1 VTTTAIRETMDET
14 GMTIEATD
22 LLGICSDTAPILV
35 FPDNE
40 VPAVAGLGAVEQR
53 VRGVPMT

>member
-1 VTTTAIRETMDET
+1 MDET

-22 LLGICSDTAPILV
+22 LLGICSDTAHILV
-35 FPDNE
+35 FPDDE
-40 VPAVAGLGAVEQR
+40 VPALAGLGAVEQR